1 MKNISELGKNIKKLR
16 KNKGFSSYKLAKNA
30 NVGISTISQIE
41 SGNRQS
47 LNSNTIE
54 KIATALEVST
64 GMLLSTNEVSDLG
77 KNIKYYRENK
87 NMSICDLAKLSNIEI
102 SIVSDIESG
111 TIKDLQENI
120 LLKVASVLKV
130 SVDELLLKHSL
141 LIKKSSINIIEY
153 ISSIDQCFNKIYLDE
168 ILLTKNEINQLNI
181 IIRAFKEV
189 ISLNRKNE

>member
-1 MKNISELGKNIKKLR
+1 MKNVSELGKNIKKLR

-64 GMLLSTNEVSDLG
+64 GILLSTNEVSDLG

-111 TIKDLQENI
+111 TIKDLQENL
-120 LLKVASVLKV
+120 LLKISSVLKV

-168 ILLTKNEINQLNI
+168 ILLTKGEINQLNI

>member
-111 TIKDLQENI
+111 TTKDLQENI
-120 LLKVASVLKV
+120 LLKIASVLKV

-168 ILLTKNEINQLNI
+168 ILLTKDEINQLNI